1 MDGSLNL
8 IGHNGLLRF
17 SVPAHSKPI
26 SILRCHGDKVITGGY
41 DGVVMVH
48 RLSDMACV
56 NSVFVHKGHITAL
69 TIVEVRLHPSTY
81 PYNFVEPIARD
92 CRISRFVKS
101 AESHQLKVYNPTIL
115 FSPQTL
121 IIMIKTGPIHRQN
134 LGNG

>member
-26 SILRCHGDKVITGGY
+26 SILCCHGDKVVTGGY

-56 NSVFVHKGHITAL
+56 NSVFVYKGHITAL
-69 TIVEVRLHPSTY
+69 AVVEVGLHLLCT
-81 PYNFVEPIARD
+81 
-92 CRISRFVKS
+92 
-101 AESHQLKVYNPTIL
+101 VYSCNL
-115 FSPQTL
+115 WQG
-121 IIMIKTGPIHRQN
+121 IKFGSLVVYLYECQIN
-134 LGNG
+134 

>member
-26 SILRCHGDKVITGGY
+26 SILRCHGDKVVTGGY

-69 TIVEVRLHPSTY
+69 AIVEVGPTCTPSAQIV
-81 PYNFVEPIARD
+81 P
-92 CRISRFVKS
+92 
-101 AESHQLKVYNPTIL
+101 L
-115 FSPQTL
+115 
-121 IIMIKTGPIHRQN
+121 
-134 LGNG
+134 

>member
-26 SILRCHGDKVITGGY
+26 SILRCHGDKVVTGGY

-56 NSVFVHKGHITAL
+56 NSIFVHKGHITAVAV
-69 TIVEVRLHPSTY
+69 VEVS
-81 PYNFVEPIARD
+81 
-92 CRISRFVKS
+92 
-101 AESHQLKVYNPTIL
+101 PTIL
-115 FSPQTL
+115 RRLKFTS
-121 IIMIKTGPIHRQN
+121 N
-134 LGNG
+134 LHVVSYHVQYIEIE

>member
-26 SILRCHGDKVITGGY
+26 SILHCHGGKVVTGGY

-56 NSVFVHKGHITAL
+56 NSVFVHKGHITAVAVVGVSP
-69 TIVEVRLHPSTY
+69 TIL
-81 PYNFVEPIARD
+81 
-92 CRISRFVKS
+92 
-101 AESHQLKVYNPTIL
+101 HQLKFTCSFIPCTMYRN
-115 FSPQTL
+115 
-121 IIMIKTGPIHRQN
+121 
-134 LGNG
+134 

>member
-1 MDGSLNL
+1 MDGSLTL

-48 RLSDMACV
+48 RLTDMACV

-69 TIVEVRLHPSTY
+69 TIVEVRQL
-81 PYNFVEPIARD
+81 IARNGN
-92 CRISRFVKS
+92 VK
-101 AESHQLKVYNPTIL
+101 YRT
-115 FSPQTL
+115 F
-121 IIMIKTGPIHRQN
+121 
-134 LGNG
+134 

>member
-26 SILRCHGDKVITGGY
+26 SILHCHGDKVVTGGY

-69 TIVEVRLHPSTY
+69 AVVEVSLHPLCTVY
-81 PYNFVEPIARD
+81 TIDHKIFIVKNF
-92 CRISRFVKS
+92 S
-101 AESHQLKVYNPTIL
+101 LTT
-115 FSPQTL
+115 FSDE
-121 IIMIKTGPIHRQN
+121 N
-134 LGNG
+134 